1 MKKIFILFLLLIL
14 CGCSLKVQDETRP
27 AVTENKETE
36 KTEVKQEEAD
46 IDLSFGSETIAYATI
61 SNILEDPEEYMGQR
75 VKMLGTYK
83 QFYSETY
90 DTTYY
95 VCMVTDATA
104 CCQQGMEFKL
114 KDEGSLP
121 LDGQQIILEGI
132 VDVYPEGEYW
142 YAYLKDAA
150 YKVY

>member
-1 MKKIFILFLLLIL
+1 MRKILIVLCLLAL
-14 CGCSLKVQDETRP
+14 CGCSPKEETVEP
-27 AVTENKETE
+27 AKTVSQETKE
-36 KTEVKQEEAD
+36 EVKEAD

-61 SNILEDPEEYMGQR
+61 SNILESPEEYMGQK

-114 KDEGSLP
+114 KDESSFP

-150 YKVY
+150 YRVY

>member
-1 MKKIFILFLLLIL
+1 MKKLMLVICLFLL
-14 CGCSLKVQDETRP
+14 CGCASEKPKEEEPVI
-27 AVTENKETE
+27 ETE
-36 KTEVKQEEAD
+36 EVKEEKASETAD

-61 SNILEDPEEYMGQR
+61 TNILEDPQSYLDQK
-75 VKMLGTYK
+75 VKMLGTFR
-83 QFYSETY
+83 QFFSETY

-114 KDEGSLP
+114 KEGLDEYP
-121 LDGQQIILEGI
+121 LDGQQIILSGTVDTYAEG
-132 VDVYPEGEYW
+132 DYW
-142 YAYLKDAA
+142 YAYLKDAD

>member
-1 MKKIFILFLLLIL
+1 M
-14 CGCSLKVQDETRP
+14 
-27 AVTENKETE
+27 
-36 KTEVKQEEAD
+36 EVKQEEAD

-61 SNILEDPEEYMGQR
+61 SNILDDPEEYMGQR

-83 QFYSETY
+83 QFYSKTY
-90 DTTYY
+90 DTAYY

-104 CCQQGMEFKL
+104 CCQQGMEFRL
-114 KDEGSLP
+114 KDEYSLP

-132 VDVYPEGEYW
+132 VDVYPEGDYW

>member
-1 MKKIFILFLLLIL
+1 MKKIFILFLLLML
-14 CGCSLKVQDETRP
+14 CGCSSKAQDETRP
-27 AVTENKETE
+27 ADTENKEAE

-75 VKMLGTYK
+75 VKMLGSYK
-83 QFYSETY
+83 QFYSKTC
-90 DTTYY
+90 DTAYY

-114 KDEGSLP
+114 KDECSLP

-142 YAYLKDAA
+142 YAYLKDAV